1 MKQIAIYIA
10 AFLIVCACTSR
21 GRYTAM
27 RHALDSINTLN
38 RTDRPF
44 INLTGGPPLCCKP
57 NNWFIL

>member
-44 INLTGGPPLCCKP
+44 INLTGGPPV
-57 NNWFIL
+57 IRD